1 MGPVLFTL
9 LTQSIML
16 VPPFLGVGGWGE
28 QMTGR
33 GCILTPTGIEGKT
46 GFLNIPALTSLLLPA
61 PLPRRGGAR
70 LTSARGRDPGCGCPL
85 DRVGVMSIPRSGRG
99 VCCSGEGLI
108 WGSSG
113 LRTPFHPPPSLW
125 NPLIKLGAEIS
136 ALKCRLCAGIQAAA
150 PECGGHF
157 LGPVSLNGLFVP
169 AGPLS
174 IRCD

>member
-61 PLPRRGGAR
+61 PLTKRRSSPDLCKRLGPWVWVPPGQGGSDEHPQER
-70 LTSARGRDPGCGCPL
+70 EGCLLLWRRVNLGEQWTSYPL
-85 DRVGVMSIPRSGRG
+85 
-99 VCCSGEGLI
+99 
-108 WGSSG
+108 
-113 LRTPFHPPPSLW
+113 PPSS
-125 NPLIKLGAEIS
+125 K
-136 ALKCRLCAGIQAAA
+136 
-150 PECGGHF
+150 
-157 LGPVSLNGLFVP
+157 PVESFNQVG
-169 AGPLS
+169 
-174 IRCD
+174 C